1 MFLSMIQYFASTLQ
15 QFFTMYGSIT
25 VYTGVTLVGIS
36 LAAYFVSLIARRF
49 LG

>member
-1 MFLSMIQYFASTLQ
+1 MVQYFASTLQ

-25 VYTGVTLVGIS
+25 VTTGVTLVGLS
-36 LAAYFVSLIARRF
+36 LAAYFIGFVARRF